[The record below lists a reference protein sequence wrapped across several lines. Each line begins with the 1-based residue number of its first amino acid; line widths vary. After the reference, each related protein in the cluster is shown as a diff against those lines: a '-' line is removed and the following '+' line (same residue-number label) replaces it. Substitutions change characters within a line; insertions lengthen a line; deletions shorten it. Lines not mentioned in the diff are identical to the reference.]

1 MGRFAPVLFSN
12 LVLRSE
18 TFNLFLYY
26 ICNGINQTTADM
38 KHDFHTYK
46 EIRQQP
52 LVWRKAYDIIRARKD
67 EIRSFLDANLDD
79 NVSVVLTG
87 AGTSAYIGDALE
99 PALFRI
105 STQGVRAI
113 ATTDI
118 ITDPGLYFNKKSKI
132 LLISFARSGNSPE
145 SVGAVKAV
153 EQTAGQ
159 VAHIFI
165 TCNGDGQL
173 ARMKAPNILT
183 ILLPPETNDVSL
195 AMTSSYST
203 MLLVCSMIA
212 RIDHIESEKASI
224 DLLSEKVGAAMD
236 RYEAQIREIAE
247 RNFSRAVFLGS
258 GPLKGV
264 AEECRLKLQELTDG
278 AVMCAF
284 DSFLGF
290 RHGPKALVNPDS
302 LLVYLLSSNTAIQ
315 RYELDLIR
323 QIKSNNKVKASVIV
337 CQHKPE
343 LEDDAY
349 DLCVEIGLPD
359 SMPDYYA
366 CVSYIFAGQLL
377 GFYKSIAT
385 GLSPDSPSVSGNI
398 SRVVEGVTLYF

>member
-1 MGRFAPVLFSN
+1 M
-12 LVLRSE
+12 
-18 TFNLFLYY
+18 T
-26 ICNGINQTTADM
+26 Q
-38 KHDFHTYK
+38 DFHTFR

-52 LVWRKAYDIIRARKD
+52 RVWRKAYDIIRARKA
-67 EIRSFLDANLDD
+67 EIQSFLDANLDED
-79 NVSVVLTG
+79 FTIVLTG

-99 PALFRI
+99 PALSRI
-105 STQGVRAI
+105 RRGIRAI

-118 ITDPGLYFNKKSKI
+118 ITDPGLYFDKDSKV
-132 LLISFARSGNSPE
+132 LLVSFARSGNSPE

-153 EQTAGQ
+153 EKAAGK

-165 TCNGDGQL
+165 TCNENGEL
-173 ARMKAPNILT
+173 ARMKGSHILT
-183 ILLPPETNDVSL
+183 VLLPPETNDVSL

-203 MLLVCSMIA
+203 MLLACSMIA
-212 RIDHIESEKASI
+212 RIDHIEEEKENI
-224 DLLSEKVGAAMD
+224 DILSEKVEAAMD
-236 RYEAQIREIAE
+236 CYESAIREIAE
-247 RNFSRAVFLGS
+247 RDFSRAVFLGS

-302 LLVYLLSSNTAIQ
+302 MLVYLLSSKPDIQ

-323 QIKSNNKVKASVIV
+323 QIKSNNDVKASVIV
-337 CQHKPE
+337 CQRKPA
-343 LEDDAY
+343 LEEDTY
-349 DLCVEIGLPD
+349 DLCVEIGIPD
-359 SMPDYYA
+359 SVPDYFA
-366 CVSYIFAGQLL
+366 CVSYVFVGQLL

-398 SRVVEGVTLYF
+398 SRVVEGVTLYL

>member
-1 MGRFAPVLFSN
+1 M
-12 LVLRSE
+12 
-18 TFNLFLYY
+18 T
-26 ICNGINQTTADM
+26 Q
-38 KHDFHTYK
+38 DFHTYR

-52 LVWRKAYDIIRARKD
+52 RVWRKAYDIIRARKA
-67 EIRSFLDANLDD
+67 EIQSFLDANLDED
-79 NVSVVLTG
+79 FTIVLTG

-99 PALFRI
+99 PALSRI
-105 STQGVRAI
+105 RRGVRAI

-118 ITDPGLYFNKKSKI
+118 ITDPGLYFDKASKV
-132 LLISFARSGNSPE
+132 LLVSFARSGNSPE

-153 EQTAGQ
+153 EKAAGK

-165 TCNGDGQL
+165 TCNENGEL
-173 ARMKAPNILT
+173 AKMKGSHILT

-212 RIDHIESEKASI
+212 RIDHIEDEKENI
-224 DLLSEKVGAAMD
+224 DILSEKVEAAME
-236 RYEAQIREIAE
+236 RYESGIREIAE

-264 AEECRLKLQELTDG
+264 AEESRLKLQELTDG

-302 LLVYLLSSNTAIQ
+302 MLVYLLSSNPDIQ
-315 RYELDLIR
+315 RYELDLIN
-323 QIKSNNKVKASVIV
+323 QIKSNNDVKASVIV
-337 CQHKPE
+337 CQRKPALAE
-343 LEDDAY
+343 DAY
-349 DLCVEIGLPD
+349 DLCVEIGIPE
-359 SMPDYYA
+359 SVPDYFA
-366 CVSYIFAGQLL
+366 CVSYVFVGQLL
-377 GFYKSIAT
+377 GFFKSIAT
-385 GLSPDSPSVSGNI
+385 GLCPDSPSVSGNI